1 MQEQRVVA
9 GKEYEVGTEEYQ
21 QALQKES
28 DYWGEEITKAV
39 EVGIPFSADMR
50 RAEKIYVNRG
60 EGLPQQ
66 QVYDPRAESI
76 MNGALY
82 QYIFDTIA
90 RHKSPAKIIVLTCG
104 AGNICLELARLG
116 HEVRGID
123 ISERV
128 IKVARRFAEE
138 NPFKETFGSLTYD
151 VADLNTIEFEP
162 DSTDVVLAWDG
173 LHHILMLERLLDQVK
188 KALKSDGLFIFSDNI
203 GMQRRSR
210 VLGGL
215 LYLLLPTH
223 VSYITKIKY
232 AFGGEKKIKSEMST
246 RSPFEEMHTD
256 IIMDVA
262 QRHFQ
267 IVEKKYHTGIGY
279 RAAIAG
285 DMRCPGLLK
294 YPFLRALKAFD
305 DWAVKW
311 GLLKGD
317 HVLVLA
323 QAQK

>member
-1 MQEQRVVA
+1 MA
-9 GKEYEVGTEEYQ
+9 GKEYEVGTEEYR

-28 DYWGEEITKAV
+28 DYWGEEIIKAV

-50 RAEKIYVNRG
+50 RAEKIRVNRG

-82 QYIFDTIA
+82 KYIFDTIA

-104 AGNICLELARLG
+104 PGNICLELARLG

-123 ISERV
+123 ISERA
-128 IKVARRFAEE
+128 IKVALHFAEE
-138 NPFKETFGSLTYD
+138 NPFRETFGSLTYD
-151 VADLNTIEFEP
+151 VADLNTIDFEP
-162 DSTDVVLAWDG
+162 DSIDVVLAWDG
-173 LHHILMLERLLDQVK
+173 LHHILLLERLLKQVK
-188 KALKSDGLFIFSDNI
+188 QTLKPDGLFIFSENI
-203 GMQRRSR
+203 GMQLRSR
-210 VLGGL
+210 IAGGL

-223 VSYITKIKY
+223 VSYITKARY
-232 AFGGEKKIKSEMST
+232 AFGGEKKIKSEMAA

-256 IIMDVA
+256 IIMDMA
-262 QRHFQ
+262 RRYFR

-311 GLLKGD
+311 GFLKGD
-317 HVLVLA
+317 HILVLA
-323 QAQK
+323 RARK